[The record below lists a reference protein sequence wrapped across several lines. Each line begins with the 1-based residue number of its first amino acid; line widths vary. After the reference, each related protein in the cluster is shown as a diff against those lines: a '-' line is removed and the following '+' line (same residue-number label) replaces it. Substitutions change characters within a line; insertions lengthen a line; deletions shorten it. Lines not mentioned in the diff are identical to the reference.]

1 MLQRHWG
8 LKNTFEH
15 YGNGDL
21 GMFGYDAIQ
30 NPDEIELFKSTQM
43 DEKAMQQQLLV
54 SLTRALDA

>member
-1 MLQRHWG
+1 
-8 LKNTFEH
+8 
-15 YGNGDL
+15 
-21 GMFGYDAIQ
+21 MFGSNAIQ